1 MSLQVSLKLK
11 LSKQIKK
18 IKVKYNT
25 FEKATYDEY
34 LIASL
39 VLRTTGK
46 INGEKN
52 AFEYI
57 DDITGEGSLNAH
69 FKNIYN
75 RLKSFSE
82 EKLNKIME
90 SSMIPTLK
98 IDEKNRYG
106 YYPQLNVSIFNGK
119 IYQGDLGEYS
129 NLKEIIMIQ
138 EEIIEMGVDVVLM
151 GDEEKISL
159 GCGHVKFVPQKKGNI
174 SLVPYGERVHIIN
187 SKGLEY
193 PLDDL
198 VLTKNDTRGI
208 SNLSFADEVEFFVK
222 EGQVLI
228 LETWRPE

>member
-75 RLKSFSE
+75 RLKSFSDQRDMR
-82 EKLNKIME
+82 LF
-90 SSMIPTLK
+90 L
-98 IDEKNRYG
+98 R
-106 YYPQLNVSIFNGK
+106 L
-119 IYQGDLGEYS
+119 LW
-129 NLKEIIMIQ
+129 L
-138 EEIIEMGVDVVLM
+138 
-151 GDEEKISL
+151 
-159 GCGHVKFVPQKKGNI
+159 
-174 SLVPYGERVHIIN
+174 
-187 SKGLEY
+187 
-193 PLDDL
+193 
-198 VLTKNDTRGI
+198 
-208 SNLSFADEVEFFVK
+208 
-222 EGQVLI
+222 
-228 LETWRPE
+228 